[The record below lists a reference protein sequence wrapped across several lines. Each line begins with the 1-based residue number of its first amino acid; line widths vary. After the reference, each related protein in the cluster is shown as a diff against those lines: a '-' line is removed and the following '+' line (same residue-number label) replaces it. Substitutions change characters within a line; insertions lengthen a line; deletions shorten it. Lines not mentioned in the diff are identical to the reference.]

1 MSSKRDMLNSKRIER
16 LSRIELQSRGKKM
29 LKGERMKGNKS
40 LKMRESDVKSKIE
53 TGEIGSRRTRLSKKG
68 GKRNITSHIRKS
80 KKRESDTSVKS
91 ERDAR
96 LSGDSSN
103 RIERLIGESSKRS
116 KRKDL
121 SNSER
126 RRKSFKSNRWK
137 GKLNGRHG
145 RRNRQP
151 LNRMRKLSKKK
162 ANRRQ

>member
-1 MSSKRDMLNSKRIER
+1 MLNSKRIEK
-16 LSRIELQSRGKKM
+16 LSRIESQSRGKKM
-29 LKGERMKGNKS
+29 LKRERMKGNKG

-116 KRKDL
+116 MRKYL
-121 SNSER
+121 SNNVR

-151 LNRMRKLSKKK
+151 LDRMRKLSKKK

>member
-1 MSSKRDMLNSKRIER
+1 MSSRRDMLNSKRIEK
-16 LSRIELQSRGKKM
+16 LSRTESQSRGKKM
-29 LKGERMKGNKS
+29 LKRERMKGNKS
-40 LKMRESDVKSKIE
+40 LKTRESDEKSKIE

-80 KKRESDTSVKS
+80 KKRESDTSVKL

-103 RIERLIGESSKRS
+103 RIERLTGENSKRS
-116 KRKDL
+116 MRKYL
-121 SNSER
+121 SNNVR

-137 GKLNGRHG
+137 GKPNGRHG
-145 RRNRQP
+145 RRKTQP

-162 ANRRQ
+162 LNRRQ